1 MSRIVRLNGD
11 TSAMSVLVQENCRKL
26 SRTPFQPPSV
36 EFSLKKQR
44 TIRQV
49 EHGMHDSPQ
58 KENSDYHQPQP
69 PPPVYTARRVTNALT
84 AREIYESAL
93 DPALVPKP
101 LTFRG
106 QLRNVSAPAAL
117 ETADLPTT
125 TFEPHQAG
133 ATENTSSISHFRGRP
148 RSHQHALL
156 DVSARLI
163 AVGFEAADIAQL
175 MDLTLQELVH
185 ELARFTIAARDTPS
199 IVEEEIRLFCVSVP
213 ASSDRGASRSRERD
227 PNVTGADI
235 THTLGG
241 QLHGEEALAGHE
253 PHAAEEGPWISIEE
267 VSTAQDLEKD
277 EAQQDDDEASVY
289 HDALESLKNEP
300 KAHKPMP
307 NQEEHHAT
315 TYYRRPARIRRHNV
329 LTVIPVPAPQANVNT
344 TLWASSQHTQSLRA
358 PVFRICI
365 STTIWFSLAIFI
377 GRLLGILLSEL
388 QTLLSNRGYSFLNI
402 LNILSVWAERIALV
416 LAVVLLIQHC
426 TRNHW

>member
-1 MSRIVRLNGD
+1 MSRIVRLTGD

-49 EHGMHDSPQ
+49 EHGMRHSPQ

-69 PPPVYTARRVTNALT
+69 PPPVDTARRVTNALT

-93 DPALVPKP
+93 DPTLVPKP

-106 QLRNVSAPAAL
+106 QLRNMSAPAAL

-125 TFEPHQAG
+125 TFEPPQAG
-133 ATENTSSISHFRGRP
+133 ATENASSVSHFRGRP
-148 RSHQHALL
+148 RSQRHALL

-163 AVGFEAADIAQL
+163 AVGLEAAGIAQL

-199 IVEEEIRLFCVSVP
+199 IVEEEIRLFYVSVP

-227 PNVTGADI
+227 QNVTGADI

-241 QLHGEEALAGHE
+241 QTHEDKALAGHE
-253 PHAAEEGPWISIEE
+253 SHATEEGPWISIEE

-289 HDALESLKNEP
+289 HDALESLENEP
-300 KAHKPMP
+300 NAHKTMP
-307 NQEEHHAT
+307 KQEEHHAT
-315 TYYRRPARIRRHNV
+315 TYYRRPAGVRRHNV
-329 LTVIPVPAPQANVNT
+329 LTVIPVPTPQANVT
-344 TLWASSQHTQSLRA
+344 TTPWASSQHAQPFKALT
-358 PVFRICI
+358 FRNFI
-365 STTIWFSLAIFI
+365 SIAIRSFLATFI

-402 LNILSVWAERIALV
+402 LNFVSVWAEKIAVV
-416 LAVVLLIQHC
+416 LAVVLYVQHHV
-426 TRNHW
+426 RNH